1 MKRATYQWA
10 LIAPALTLMAGIV
23 IACPQNPPAGMSAT
37 RVGEDVVVNGITVS
51 MMQVRGRESTAVV
64 FARLEK
70 QWAEAGYKVKR
81 NTAANWAVLS
91 ALSEQCM
98 TTLQLV
104 DEGGAS
110 GYFAVNRLD
119 KPAAAVAV
127 LPALPPGAQ
136 VLSSVVSDDDGRP
149 GTTLALSS
157 KQPLES
163 VSAFFVGSL
172 RNDKWEGVRSDIE
185 VDQNMQARSALVSG
199 QRGRRRVDIMIWRD
213 RETKIVV
220 TVADSL

>member
-1 MKRATYQWA
+1 MKRATYPWA
-10 LIAPALTLMAGIV
+10 LIAPAVTLMAGTV
-23 IACPQNPPAGMSAT
+23 FACPQNPPAGMSAT

-51 MMQVRGRESTAVV
+51 MMHVQSRELTAVV

-70 QWAEAGYKVKR
+70 QWTEAGYTVKR
-81 NTAANWAVLS
+81 NTVAKWAVLS

-98 TTLQLV
+98 TSLQLV

-127 LPALPPGAQ
+127 LPALPPDAK
-136 VLSSVVSDDDGRP
+136 VLSSVVSNDDGRP
-149 GTTLALSS
+149 GTTMSLTSS
-157 KQPLES
+157 QPLEA

-185 VDQNMQARSALVSG
+185 LGKNMQAQSALVSG

-213 RETKIVV
+213 RETQIVV
-220 TVADSL
+220 TVADTL

>member
-1 MKRATYQWA
+1 MKNIHRYWM
-10 LIAPALTLMAGIV
+10 LIAPVLAFVTGSVL
-23 IACPQNPPAGMSAT
+23 ACPQSPPAGMSAT
-37 RVGEDVVVNGITVS
+37 RVGEDVVVDGMTVS
-51 MMQVRGRESTAVV
+51 MMQVKGRESTAAV
-64 FARLEK
+64 FARIEK
-70 QWAEAGYKVKR
+70 QWTEAGYKVKR
-81 NTAANWAVLS
+81 NTAAKWAVLS

-119 KPAAAVAV
+119 KHAAAVAV

-149 GTTLALSS
+149 GTTMALTS
-157 KQPLES
+157 KQSLES

-172 RNDKWEGVRSDIE
+172 RKDNWAGVRSDIE
-185 VDQNMQARSALVSG
+185 VDEHMQARSALVSG
-199 QRGRRRVDIMIWRD
+199 QRGRRRADIMIWRD
-213 RETKIVV
+213 GETQIVV
-220 TVADSL
+220 TVADTL